1 MMNNMTYEEITTLLY
16 KLAIGQLSEAEQEQ
30 LNLWVAERPERE
42 AYIRQLTSPDF
53 LEREYHELKAIDYRQ
68 ALARM
73 EERIKEARAE
83 REDTTDISKNE
94 KRSRV
99 LRIAAAIALLVV
111 GGALVWYTQYT
122 KVTPPE
128 LATEVVTAMQQS
140 QRSGHI
146 GARIEEDIDLNE
158 LTGDAKAKG
167 SRTKTEDSDV
177 STQSPA
183 HVSTRIPSYKGIEE
197 LLHARRITT
206 FHNKEFWL
214 TLDDGT
220 LVHLN
225 YNTRVIYPEKF
236 SRSKREVYLDGEAY
250 FMVAKDRSRPFIVHT
265 PEGDV
270 KVYGTEFWMSTRRE
284 EIAVTQVVLVKGSV
298 GITPSGHQEQMMK
311 PGQQCSIAN
320 GQWTIENVDL
330 EPFIAWNTGNYVFEN
345 ATLERLMNVIAQW
358 YGYEVVFRNEKAR
371 RKLFTG
377 EIDKYGSIEPML
389 EAIRTVTDAD
399 IHISGEQIVIQ

>member
-1 MMNNMTYEEITTLLY
+1 MSYEEITKLLY
-16 KLAIGQLSEAEQEQ
+16 KLTVGQLSETEHEE
-30 LNLWVAERPERE
+30 LSRWVAERPERE
-42 AYIRQLTSPDF
+42 AYIRKLTSPDY
-53 LEREYHELKAIDYRQ
+53 LEKEYRELKAVDYRQ
-68 ALARM
+68 ALDRM

-83 REDTTDISKNE
+83 REDTTDISKSE
-94 KRSRV
+94 KRSRI
-99 LRIAAAIALLVV
+99 LRIAAAIALLLV

-158 LTGDAKAKG
+158 LTGNTKAKD

-284 EIAVTQVVLVKGSV
+284 VIAATQVVLVKGSV
-298 GITPSGHQEQMMK
+298 SITPSGHQEQMMK

-345 ATLERLMNVIAQW
+345 ATLERLMNVVAQW
-358 YGYEVVFRNEKAR
+358 YGFEVVFRSEKAR

-377 EIDKYGSIEPML
+377 EIDKYSSIEPML

>member
-1 MMNNMTYEEITTLLY
+1 MNNMTYEEITTLLY

-30 LNLWVAERPERE
+30 LKLWVAERPERE

-94 KRSRV
+94 KRSRI
-99 LRIAAAIALLVV
+99 LRIAAAIALLLV

-158 LTGDAKAKG
+158 LTGNTKAKG

-183 HVSTRIPSYKGIEE
+183 HVSTRIPSYMGIEE

-284 EIAVTQVVLVKGSV
+284 DIAATQVVLVKGSV

-330 EPFIAWNTGNYVFEN
+330 EPFVAWNTGSYVFEN

-377 EIDKYGSIEPML
+377 EIDKYSSIEPML
-389 EAIRTVTDAD
+389 EAIRTVTDAE